1 MPPRTPPIIIPPF
14 PPLRRWPVSMRV
26 PAQPLYVGNYVR
38 VPIVIQAR
46 SRIAFNDLDFSIP
59 AGRPG
64 GQISLSRDLTYN
76 PRQPEVM
83 LLAGYRPGAYAL
95 RCTNRRTGKVV
106 GEARFTITDMW
117 FDDKNGPNL
126 WFNGILPGYSFG
138 ATWGGGNPNV
148 PQNMNTIP
156 AIGTRRVAV
165 LLVDTSDQR
174 YSTNATTFNG
184 FVSRWDQNLLT
195 GEVGADGIA
204 RSTAQY
210 YQEVSFGNLTIT
222 GQVFN
227 QAVHLPGVWNDYFVL
242 DANGCWAPRGE
253 FCNQCVTAA
262 GATWDLT
269 GFDMIVSVSQS
280 VAGTGGAANRI
291 AWPYGGITINADTS
305 FGRVTSRGVSMP
317 NEWGDGSA
325 FDLGLPLGKN
335 AHETL
340 AHELGH
346 TLYLDDEYDPVVVG
360 RNLGGWDL
368 MDYEGTLPHLT
379 LPFRMQLGWVQAS
392 WIKLYNFLAIGTKV
406 DEAVK
411 LSPVEAG
418 APPANHYIG
427 IEVRIGDGHNYYFE
441 YRRGQVVQIGDRQL
455 SPDSRTVGVDI
466 SVPPDPPVI
475 LRPKGLLLPTHAD
488 DNGGVLDVGQFY
500 HEVDNTTPTYP
511 SDFKVKVNHIEAGY
525 AEVQIQYG
533 AIGKPDPSIRPW
545 PRSDQYPWQ
554 SPDIEVSN
562 ARSQADSNWANVPWL
577 GHPNTVTAKIKNAG
591 GLNAPGVVT
600 NFFVKDFTLSDA
612 PETHIGWDKRD
623 IAPNATVDFSVSW
636 TPPAPPDPATP
647 LHYCVVVRIDPYD
660 APTTPPVHEMTDA
673 NNVAQSN
680 YDRFISATASPG
692 SREITA
698 VSVHNPFPRRT
709 RFFICAGQNNPLY
722 RTYVENTWLML
733 EPDETRRVRI
743 MFEWAPEAP
752 QSDPKWNKG
761 LVDKY
766 YHVVNRVTLIGSIE
780 NPLDK
785 RLHGPWPVSGAQAD
799 VVHGDGTRF
808 AKFEALDHS
817 ATGQIVRI
825 KDGAGVPGGSVI
837 LIVRVLNKEGAY
849 YYTGNVHQNG
859 TFGIEFKEKW
869 QELEAYYVPA
879 PHYSDCKSAVITR

>member
-1 MPPRTPPIIIPPF
+1 MPPRKPPIVIPPL
-14 PPLRRWPVSMRV
+14 PPSRRWPVTLHV
-26 PAQPLYVGNYVR
+26 PAQPLYMGTYVR
-38 VPIVIQAR
+38 VPITIQAR
-46 SRIAFNDLDFSIP
+46 TKILFGDLEFSVP
-59 AGRPG
+59 AGRVG
-64 GQISLSRDLTYN
+64 GQVSLSRDATFN
-76 PRQPEVM
+76 PKKPEVM
-83 LLAGYRPGAYAL
+83 LLAGFRPGAYTL
-95 RCTNRRTGKVV
+95 RCTNRLTGKVL
-106 GEARFTITDMW
+106 GEARFAVTDMW
-117 FDDKNGPNL
+117 HDGKNGPNL

-138 ATWGGGNPNV
+138 ATWGGGNANE

-156 AIGTRRVAV
+156 ATGTRQVAV
-165 LLVDTSDQR
+165 LMVDTSDQR
-174 YSTNATTFNG
+174 YSTTAATFNG

-195 GEVGADGIA
+195 GEIGADGVA

-210 YQEVSFGNLTIT
+210 YQEVSLGNLTIT

-227 QAVHLPGVWNDYFVL
+227 QAVHLSGVWTDYFTL
-242 DANGCWAPRGE
+242 DSNNLWAPLGE
-253 FCNQCVTAA
+253 YCNQCVAAA
-262 GATWDLT
+262 GGTWDLT
-269 GFDMIVSVSQS
+269 GFNMIVCVCQS

-291 AWPYGGITINADTS
+291 AWPYGGITINVDTP
-305 FGRVTSRGVSMP
+305 FGRVTSRGVSIS

-325 FDLGLPLGKN
+325 FDLGLVMGKN

-346 TLYLDDEYDPVVVG
+346 TLFLNDEYNPDVPG
-360 RNLGGWDL
+360 RNLDGWDL
-368 MDYEGTLPHLT
+368 MDDESTLPHLT
-379 LPFRMQLGWVQAS
+379 LPFRMQLGWVDAN
-392 WIKLYNFLAIGTKV
+392 WLKLYNFLTIGTQV

-427 IEVRIGDGHNYYFE
+427 IEVRIGDGRNYYFE

-455 SPDSRTVGVDI
+455 APDSRVVGVDI
-466 SVPPDPPVI
+466 SEPPDPPTI
-475 LRPKGLLLPTHAD
+475 LRPEGLLLPAHAD

-511 SDFKVKVNHIEAGY
+511 SDFRVKVNHIEAAY
-525 AEVQIQYG
+525 AEVQVQYG

-545 PRSDQYPWQ
+545 PRSDQFPWQ

-562 ARSQADSNWANVPWL
+562 ARSLADPAWANVPWL
-577 GHPNTVTAKIKNAG
+577 GHNNTVTAQIKNAG
-591 GLNAPGVVT
+591 TLNAPGVVA
-600 NFFVKDFTLSDA
+600 NFYVKDYTISDA
-612 PETHIGWDKRD
+612 PETWIGFDRQTV
-623 IAPNATVDFSVSW
+623 APNATVPFTVTW
-636 TPPAPPDPATP
+636 PAPAPVDPATP

-660 APTTPPVHEMTDA
+660 APTVPPIHEMTDA

-698 VSVHNPFPRRT
+698 VSIHNPFPRPT

-733 EPDETRRVRI
+733 QPDEIRRVRV

-752 QSDPKWNKG
+752 QSDPHWQPG
-761 LVDKY
+761 SVDKY
-766 YHVVNRVTLIGSIE
+766 YHVVNRVTLLGSIE

-785 RLHGPWPVSGAQAD
+785 RLHGPRPVSGVQAD

-808 AKFEALDHS
+808 AKFEAGEHFAD
-817 ATGQIVRI
+817 GQIVRI
-825 KDGAGVPGGSVI
+825 SDGAGVPGGSVI
-837 LIVRVLNKEGAY
+837 LIIRVKDKEGAY
-849 YYTGNVHQNG
+849 YYTGNVHQDG
-859 TFGIEFKEKW
+859 TFGIEFKETW
-869 QELEAYYVPA
+869 QEVEAYYVPA
-879 PHYSDCKSAVITR
+879 PHYADCKSEVIRR